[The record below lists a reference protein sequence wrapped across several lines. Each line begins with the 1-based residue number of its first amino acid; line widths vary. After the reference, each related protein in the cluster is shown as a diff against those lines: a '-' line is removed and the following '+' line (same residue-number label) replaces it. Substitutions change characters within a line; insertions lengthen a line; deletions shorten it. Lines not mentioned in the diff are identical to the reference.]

1 MLLGA
6 SFFYPLMVVM
16 KYSANRKTVLVAGR
30 LIRGDFFSYDDRRAT
45 SFTYHPFYLQ

>member
-6 SFFYPLMVVM
+6 SYFYPSMVEM
-16 KYSANRKTVLVAGR
+16 ENPANRKTVLVAGR